1 VLSDHVNLQQMR
13 HAGRWLERSRK
24 SNSDVTFTALR
35 AARIATTPRI
45 VKPANRPTALSFI
58 RISHPRRKHVSVRAN
73 LMTSSQRLFKW
84 LKLSAAVGLAT
95 FAVPNVMLAQHYTQE
110 NLISDIPGMAAN
122 TDPNLKN
129 PWGLT
134 RSPSGSP
141 WWIANNNSGT
151 STLEDGNGNPINI
164 FVEANSSVSNFVV
177 VPPPGFA
184 AAGTPST
191 PTGIVFNGSPT
202 DFLLKIKGKPVG
214 KAAIFIFA
222 TEDGTI
228 SGWNPTVNL
237 LPGGNP
243 PSPNAV
249 LEVDNSDKGSAN
261 SAVYKGMTSGEIE
274 GKKFLYV
281 TNFRAG
287 TVEVYDTNFQRVGFN
302 EDNHGNSHR
311 DGGALFSEDA
321 FNDDDIPDGFAP
333 FNIQNIGGS
342 LFVTY
347 AKQDAARH
355 DPVGGD
361 GLGFVDIFSTT
372 GELEG
377 RLEHGNWFNAPWGVV
392 WTPRDF
398 GEFSN
403 TILVGNFRSGWIAAF
418 NGFSKKF
425 IGFVLKPDNSLVFID
440 GLWSLT
446 FGNNG
451 TAGPS
456 TTLFFSAGP
465 NNETDGLFGTL
476 KPVATEQDG
485 DEE

>member
-1 VLSDHVNLQQMR
+1 MN
-13 HAGRWLERSRK
+13 
-24 SNSDVTFTALR
+24 T
-35 AARIATTPRI
+35 
-45 VKPANRPTALSFI
+45 PTALSFTALGD
-58 RISHPRRKHVSVRAN
+58 RLSQHVFMKPNFTTSVQC
-73 LMTSSQRLFKW
+73 L
-84 LKLSAAVGLAT
+84 LKYPKRCAAAVMLVT
-95 FAVPNVMLAQHYTQE
+95 FAVPSLALAQHYTQT
-110 NLISDIPGMAAN
+110 NLISDIPGMAAH

-141 WWIANNNSGT
+141 WWISNNNSGT
-151 STLEDGNGNPINI
+151 STLENAGGSPINI
-164 FVEANSSVSNFVV
+164 FVEANHSTSNFVV

-184 AAGTPST
+184 PSGTPST
-191 PTGIVFNGSPT
+191 PTGIVFNGSAT
-202 DFLLKIKGKPVG
+202 DFLLDRGTPSGKP
-214 KAAIFIFA
+214 AIFIFA

-228 SGWNPTVNL
+228 SGWNPLVNL
-237 LPGGNP
+237 LPGGSP

-249 LEVDNSDKGSAN
+249 LEVDNSHNGAPDG
-261 SAVYKGMTSGEIE
+261 AVYKGMTSGEIN
-274 GKKFLYV
+274 GNRFLYV
-281 TNFRAG
+281 TNFRDA
-287 TVEVYDTNFQRVGFN
+287 TVEVYDTSFHRVQFN
-302 EDNHGNSHR
+302 
-311 DGGALFSEDA
+311 GGAFDGHGVPA
-321 FNDDDIPDGFAP
+321 GFAP

-355 DPVGGD
+355 DPVGGA
-361 GLGFVDIFSTT
+361 GLGFVNIFSTE
-372 GELEG
+372 GEFQD
-377 RLEHGNWFNAPWGVV
+377 RLEHGDWFNAPWGVV

-418 NGFSKKF
+418 NGFTKKF

-456 TTLFFSAGP
+456 TTLFFTAGP
-465 NNETDGLFGTL
+465 NQETDGLFGTL
-476 KPVATEQDG
+476 TPVQAEQDG